1 MRFNA
6 CVRACVHSFVQ
17 NTKEH
22 WYRSIA
28 CNILHSHFVQYY
40 AHHAKLLAGVWR
52 AIFLTTTFSFTKN
65 TLPWSDKQVE
75 TQGYETKEE
84 ITAHWKEMS
93 SSRLAPTLPLFVK
106 ERCVTINERMCRTS
120 GFIQMYWF
128 AKDWKLSHTITQ
140 IVIDV
145 GHKVEF
151 ISCTSCNLKQH
162 NAKHYQQWT
171 HDAI

>member
-1 MRFNA
+1 MRLRA
-6 CVRACVHSFVQ
+6 RVRAFVRSKHEIALMQEHCVQYVAGTF
-17 NTKEH
+17 
-22 WYRSIA
+22 RSILPSTCYAA
-28 CNILHSHFVQYY
+28 CRRMTHDISNNDLFFFYKKYIALISQTV
-40 AHHAKLLAGVWR
+40 LNSGV
-52 AIFLTTTFSFTKN
+52 
-65 TLPWSDKQVE
+65 
-75 TQGYETKEE
+75 EE
-84 ITAHWKEMS
+84 ILAHWKEMS
-93 SSRLAPTLPLFVK
+93 SSRRLAPTLPLFVK

>member
-1 MRFNA
+1 M
-6 CVRACVHSFVQ
+6 
-17 NTKEH
+17 
-22 WYRSIA
+22 
-28 CNILHSHFVQYY
+28 LHSHFVQYY
-40 AHHAKLLAGVWR
+40 THHAKLLAGVWR

-84 ITAHWKEMS
+84 IIARWKEMS
-93 SSRLAPTLPLFVK
+93 SSRLAPTLPLFVW
-106 ERCVTINERMCRTS
+106 ERCVTINERLCRTS
-120 GFIQMYWF
+120 GLIRMYWF
-128 AKDWKLSHTITQ
+128 AKDWKLSRTITQ

-145 GHKVEF
+145 RHRMQF
-151 ISCTSCNLKQH
+151 ISRSSCNLKQR